1 MTTIKQAKL
10 ELARSTKIDFLA
22 LLEGMDYCLDW
33 KPDPAE
39 WSVRELVYHVLD
51 TPPGGVQSLV
61 KGILSGEVREYDLW
75 SDLTNMTPERA
86 GYDMAQITADIESFF
101 QGLDEALSGASD
113 EDLETKTVMMHQ
125 KTRGV
130 DEERTL
136 KNILERTLD
145 GHIQDHLAQLRGLRE
160 SLGL

>member
-1 MTTIKQAKL
+1 M
-10 ELARSTKIDFLA
+10 ESARSAKIDFLA
-22 LLEGMDYCLDW
+22 ALDGMDYCLDW

-39 WSVRELVYHVLD
+39 WSVRDLVYHILD
-51 TPPGGVQSLV
+51 TPPGGVHSLV
-61 KGILSGEVREYDLW
+61 KGILTGEVREYDLW
-75 SDLTNMTPERA
+75 SDLTNMTPERS
-86 GYDMAQITADIESFF
+86 GYDMAQITADIDSFF

-136 KNILERTLD
+136 KTILERTLD

-160 SLGL
+160 SLGF

>member
-1 MTTIKQAKL
+1 MTTVKQAEL
-10 ELARSTKIDFLA
+10 ELARSTKIDFSA

-39 WSVRELVYHVLD
+39 WSAREVVYHVLD
-51 TPPGGVQSLV
+51 TPPGGVHSLV

-136 KNILERTLD
+136 KTILERTLD